1 MGHMGNILLFDNRPQ
16 LPGVTEI
23 RETLPGV
30 TVTLSDQAAEEA
42 WEVRYCLQSHLLLF
56 SLSPAAPENK
66 FAIAGLN
73 AGNFFDAGQM
83 NLVPARTP
91 YRTLTCG
98 GRFKTLSLQLDP
110 ERFDQATGIGREWN
124 PRASCSIR
132 NTILEGELWRLACEL
147 VAPGF
152 ASRTLMEGI
161 TLAIM
166 ADLSRVIKEAETT
179 PVRKPGAL
187 SPRQIKLITEYIESV
202 EETSPTISDLAALV
216 GVSSRYLTKAF
227 KETTGRTVHGYVA
240 EVRLRKAA
248 ELLCSTDLPMKE
260 LAARLGF
267 SALASF
273 SSAFRA
279 ATGQTPTAFRK
290 MFHTAARPF

>member
-1 MGHMGNILLFDNRPQ
+1 MGNILLFDNRPQ

-98 GRFKTLSLQLDP
+98 GRFKTLSRAVRSSDGDRARVESARQLQHPQHDS
-110 ERFDQATGIGREWN
+110 GR
-124 PRASCSIR
+124 R
-132 NTILEGELWRLACEL
+132 TL
-147 VAPGF
+147 
-152 ASRTLMEGI
+152 ASR
-161 TLAIM
+161 A
-166 ADLSRVIKEAETT
+166 
-179 PVRKPGAL
+179 
-187 SPRQIKLITEYIESV
+187 
-202 EETSPTISDLAALV
+202 
-216 GVSSRYLTKAF
+216 
-227 KETTGRTVHGYVA
+227 
-240 EVRLRKAA
+240 
-248 ELLCSTDLPMKE
+248 
-260 LAARLGF
+260 
-267 SALASF
+267 
-273 SSAFRA
+273 
-279 ATGQTPTAFRK
+279 
-290 MFHTAARPF
+290 